1 MRCILNMKMKK
12 TDYIRILSLLLAASV
27 LMGGC
32 SSRSAQQSAQTS
44 QPVQQETQVEE
55 EPSETSEQDQ
65 QQEQEPQETSEEDQQ
80 QNDFAQEEAP
90 PQDEVQ
96 TGEEADNPSEQA
108 PENTE
113 ETEENAEQTEDAASN
128 GSTYTAEQY
137 MQYDQFVEPLR
148 TSQIL
153 QQDFSP
159 EQPPAF
165 GNHVWYG
172 LTVYGFDPI
181 LSAYAGQDGN
191 GHFAAETIEGLIME
205 HFDVTPEQIR
215 ADNDAYSEEFGTY
228 IEPQG
233 LGGYTPDFGISGAD
247 REGNTLVLVVDQ
259 YTDQNKIFHTSVLTI
274 QLESEDTTETE
285 DAEETEETTGGGE
298 DTFTTWKYLSN
309 QTIYDNQAAWE

>member
-1 MRCILNMKMKK
+1 MAEDKKKKM
-12 TDYIRILSLLLAASV
+12 AV
-27 LMGGC
+27 
-32 SSRSAQQSAQTS
+32 
-44 QPVQQETQVEE
+44 
-55 EPSETSEQDQ
+55 
-65 QQEQEPQETSEEDQQ
+65 
-80 QNDFAQEEAP
+80 FAQEKNSFIGEIPKEGKNGKKKKSVAYQPRDADTTSGQNVQRSESTVKYQKTDTSGQNVQKSEGAEAGDKSGSDFIQP
-90 PQDEVQ
+90 DG
-96 TGEEADNPSEQA
+96 TF
-108 PENTE
+108 TE
-113 ETEENAEQTEDAASN
+113 ETEENAERTEDAASN

-172 LTVYGFDPI
+172 LTVYGFDPT
-181 LSAYAGQDGN
+181 LNAYAGQDGN

-247 REGNTLVLVVDQ
+247 REGNTLVLVLDQ

-285 DAEETEETTGGGE
+285 DAEETEETTGVGE

>member
-1 MRCILNMKMKK
+1 M
-12 TDYIRILSLLLAASV
+12 
-27 LMGGC
+27 
-32 SSRSAQQSAQTS
+32 
-44 QPVQQETQVEE
+44 EE
-55 EPSETSEQDQ
+55 ESSETAEQDQ

-80 QNDFAQEEAP
+80 QNDSAQEEAP

-113 ETEENAEQTEDAASN
+113 ETEENAEQTEDSASN

-172 LTVYGFDPI
+172 LTVYGFDPT

-233 LGGYTPDFGISGAD
+233 LGGYTPGFGISGAD

>member
-1 MRCILNMKMKK
+1 M
-12 TDYIRILSLLLAASV
+12 
-27 LMGGC
+27 
-32 SSRSAQQSAQTS
+32 
-44 QPVQQETQVEE
+44 EE
-55 EPSETSEQDQ
+55 ESSETAEQDQ

-80 QNDFAQEEAP
+80 QNDSAQEEAP

-113 ETEENAEQTEDAASN
+113 ETEENAEQTEDSASN

-172 LTVYGFDPI
+172 LTVYGFDPT

-205 HFDVTPEQIR
+205 HLTSPPSRFGRRTMPTRRSLAPISSRRVWGDTRRTLASAVRTGKRTRWCWWLTSTPTR
-215 ADNDAYSEEFGTY
+215 TKSS
-228 IEPQG
+228 
-233 LGGYTPDFGISGAD
+233 TP
-247 REGNTLVLVVDQ
+247 RC
-259 YTDQNKIFHTSVLTI
+259 
-274 QLESEDTTETE
+274 
-285 DAEETEETTGGGE
+285 
-298 DTFTTWKYLSN
+298 
-309 QTIYDNQAAWE
+309 

>member
-32 SSRSAQQSAQTS
+32 SSRSAQQSEQTS

-80 QNDFAQEEAP
+80 QNDSAQEEAP

-113 ETEENAEQTEDAASN
+113 ETEENAEQTEDSASN

-148 TSQIL
+148 TSRIL

-172 LTVYGFDPI
+172 LTVYGFDPT

-205 HFDVTPEQIR
+205 HFDVTP
-215 ADNDAYSEEFGTY
+215 
-228 IEPQG
+228 
-233 LGGYTPDFGISGAD
+233 
-247 REGNTLVLVVDQ
+247 
-259 YTDQNKIFHTSVLTI
+259 
-274 QLESEDTTETE
+274 
-285 DAEETEETTGGGE
+285 
-298 DTFTTWKYLSN
+298 
-309 QTIYDNQAAWE
+309 

>member
-32 SSRSAQQSAQTS
+32 SSRSAQQSEQTS
-44 QPVQQETQVEE
+44 QPVQQETQVE
-55 EPSETSEQDQ
+55 ETSEQDQ

-80 QNDFAQEEAP
+80 QNDSAQKEAP

-96 TGEEADNPSEQA
+96 TGEETDHPSEQT

-137 MQYDQFVEPLR
+137 IQYDQFVEPLR

-172 LTVYGFDPI
+172 LTVYGFDPT

-233 LGGYTPDFGISGAD
+233 LGGYTPGFGISGAD

-285 DAEETEETTGGGE
+285 ETTGGGE

>member
-1 MRCILNMKMKK
+1 MKMKK
-12 TDYIRILSLLLAASV
+12 TDYIRILSLLLAAPV

-55 EPSETSEQDQ
+55 TSEQDQ
-65 QQEQEPQETSEEDQQ
+65 QQEWEQEPQETSEEDQQ
-80 QNDFAQEEAP
+80 QNDSAQEEAP
-90 PQDEVQ
+90 PQDEAQ
-96 TGEEADNPSEQA
+96 SGEEADNPSEQA

-113 ETEENAEQTEDAASN
+113 ETEENAEQTEDSASN

-137 MQYDQFVEPLR
+137 MQYGQFVEPLR

-172 LTVYGFDPI
+172 LTVYGFDPT

-233 LGGYTPDFGISGAD
+233 LGGYTPGFGISGAD

-285 DAEETEETTGGGE
+285 ETTGGGE

>member
-1 MRCILNMKMKK
+1 MLNMKMKK

-32 SSRSAQQSAQTS
+32 SSRSAQQSEQTS
-44 QPVQQETQVEE
+44 QPVQQETQVE
-55 EPSETSEQDQ
+55 ETSEQDQ

-80 QNDFAQEEAP
+80 QNDSAQEEAP

-96 TGEEADNPSEQA
+96 TGEETDNPSEQT

-172 LTVYGFDPI
+172 LTVYGFDPT

-285 DAEETEETTGGGE
+285 ETTGGGE

>member
-1 MRCILNMKMKK
+1 
-12 TDYIRILSLLLAASV
+12 
-27 LMGGC
+27 MG
-32 SSRSAQQSAQTS
+32 
-44 QPVQQETQVEE
+44 EE
-55 EPSETSEQDQ
+55 LSETAEQDQ

-80 QNDFAQEEAP
+80 QNDSAQEEAP

-96 TGEEADNPSEQA
+96 TGEETDHPSEQT

-172 LTVYGFDPI
+172 LTVYGFDPT

-233 LGGYTPDFGISGAD
+233 LGGYTPGFGISGAD

-274 QLESEDTTETE
+274 QLESEDTTE
-285 DAEETEETTGGGE
+285 AEEAEETTGAGE

>member
-80 QNDFAQEEAP
+80 QNDSAQEEAP

-96 TGEEADNPSEQA
+96 TGEETDHPSEQT

-172 LTVYGFDPI
+172 LTVYGFDPT

-285 DAEETEETTGGGE
+285 DAEETEETTGAGE

>member
-1 MRCILNMKMKK
+1 
-12 TDYIRILSLLLAASV
+12 
-27 LMGGC
+27 
-32 SSRSAQQSAQTS
+32 
-44 QPVQQETQVEE
+44 
-55 EPSETSEQDQ
+55 
-65 QQEQEPQETSEEDQQ
+65 
-80 QNDFAQEEAP
+80 
-90 PQDEVQ
+90 
-96 TGEEADNPSEQA
+96 
-108 PENTE
+108 
-113 ETEENAEQTEDAASN
+113 
-128 GSTYTAEQY
+128 

-191 GHFAAETIEGLIME
+191 GHFAAETIEELIME

-233 LGGYTPDFGISGAD
+233 LGGYTPGFGISGAD

-285 DAEETEETTGGGE
+285 DAEETEETTGAGE

>member
-1 MRCILNMKMKK
+1 MKMKK

-55 EPSETSEQDQ
+55 TSEQDQ

-80 QNDFAQEEAP
+80 QNDSAQEEAP
-90 PQDEVQ
+90 SQDEVQ
-96 TGEEADNPSEQA
+96 TGEEADNPSEQT

-172 LTVYGFDPI
+172 LTVYGFDPT

-233 LGGYTPDFGISGAD
+233 LGGYTPGFGISGAD

-274 QLESEDTTETE
+274 QLESEDTTE
-285 DAEETEETTGGGE
+285 AEEAEETTGAGE

>member
-1 MRCILNMKMKK
+1 MKMKK

-32 SSRSAQQSAQTS
+32 SSRSAQQSEQTS
-44 QPVQQETQVEE
+44 QPVQQETQVE
-55 EPSETSEQDQ
+55 ETSEQDQ

-80 QNDFAQEEAP
+80 QNAQQDDSAQEEAP

-96 TGEEADNPSEQA
+96 TGEEADNPSEQT

-172 LTVYGFDPI
+172 LTVYGFDPT

-233 LGGYTPDFGISGAD
+233 LGGYTPGFGISGAD

-274 QLESEDTTETE
+274 QLESEDTTE
-285 DAEETEETTGGGE
+285 AEEAEETTGAGE

>member
-1 MRCILNMKMKK
+1 
-12 TDYIRILSLLLAASV
+12 
-27 LMGGC
+27 
-32 SSRSAQQSAQTS
+32 
-44 QPVQQETQVEE
+44 
-55 EPSETSEQDQ
+55 
-65 QQEQEPQETSEEDQQ
+65 
-80 QNDFAQEEAP
+80 
-90 PQDEVQ
+90 
-96 TGEEADNPSEQA
+96 
-108 PENTE
+108 
-113 ETEENAEQTEDAASN
+113 
-128 GSTYTAEQY
+128 

-148 TSQIL
+148 TSRIL

-172 LTVYGFDPI
+172 LTVYGFDPT

-285 DAEETEETTGGGE
+285 DTEETEETTGGGE

>member
-65 QQEQEPQETSEEDQQ
+65 QQEQEQEPQETSEEDQQ
-80 QNDFAQEEAP
+80 QNDSAQEEAP
-90 PQDEVQ
+90 PQDEAQ
-96 TGEEADNPSEQA
+96 SGEE
-108 PENTE
+108 
-113 ETEENAEQTEDAASN
+113 
-128 GSTYTAEQY
+128 
-137 MQYDQFVEPLR
+137 
-148 TSQIL
+148 
-153 QQDFSP
+153 
-159 EQPPAF
+159 
-165 GNHVWYG
+165 
-172 LTVYGFDPI
+172 VYGFDPT

-215 ADNDAYSEEFGTY
+215 AENDAYSEEFGTY

-233 LGGYTPDFGISGAD
+233 LGGYTPGFGISGAD
-247 REGNTLVLVVDQ
+247 REGNTLVLAVEH
-259 YTDQNKIFHTSVLTI
+259 YTDRKQIFHTPERRI
-274 QLESEDTTETE
+274 
-285 DAEETEETTGGGE
+285 
-298 DTFTTWKYLSN
+298 
-309 QTIYDNQAAWE
+309 

>member
-1 MRCILNMKMKK
+1 MLNMKMKK

-55 EPSETSEQDQ
+55 TSEQDQ

-80 QNDFAQEEAP
+80 QNDSAQEEAP

-96 TGEEADNPSEQA
+96 TGEEVNNPSEQA

-113 ETEENAEQTEDAASN
+113 ETEENAEQTENSASN

-172 LTVYGFDPI
+172 LTVYGFDPT

-233 LGGYTPDFGISGAD
+233 LGGYTPGFGISGAD

-274 QLESEDTTETE
+274 QLESEDTTE
-285 DAEETEETTGGGE
+285 AEEAEETTGAGE

>member
-1 MRCILNMKMKK
+1 MKMKK

-32 SSRSAQQSAQTS
+32 SSRSAQQSEQTS

-65 QQEQEPQETSEEDQQ
+65 QQEREQEPQETSEEDQQ
-80 QNDFAQEEAP
+80 QNDSAQEEAP
-90 PQDEVQ
+90 PQDEAQ
-96 TGEEADNPSEQA
+96 SGEEADNPSEQA

-172 LTVYGFDPI
+172 LTVYGFDPT

-205 HFDVTPEQIR
+205 HFDVTPR
-215 ADNDAYSEEFGTY
+215 ADSGG
-228 IEPQG
+228 QRCL
-233 LGGYTPDFGISGAD
+233 LGGVWAPISSRRVWGDTRRTLASAVRTGKGTRWCWWLTSTPTRTKSSTP
-247 REGNTLVLVVDQ
+247 RC
-259 YTDQNKIFHTSVLTI
+259 
-274 QLESEDTTETE
+274 
-285 DAEETEETTGGGE
+285 
-298 DTFTTWKYLSN
+298 
-309 QTIYDNQAAWE
+309 

>member
-80 QNDFAQEEAP
+80 QNDSAQ
-90 PQDEVQ
+90 
-96 TGEEADNPSEQA
+96 EQA

-172 LTVYGFDPI
+172 LTVYGFDPT

-233 LGGYTPDFGISGAD
+233 LGGYTPGFGISGAD

-285 DAEETEETTGGGE
+285 DAEETEETTGVGE